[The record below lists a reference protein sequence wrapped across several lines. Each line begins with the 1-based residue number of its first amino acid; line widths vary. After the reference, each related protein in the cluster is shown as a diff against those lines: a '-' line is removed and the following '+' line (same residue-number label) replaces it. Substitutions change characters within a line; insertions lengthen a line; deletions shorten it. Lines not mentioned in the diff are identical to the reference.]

1 MSGVNGSEGH
11 GASVKRVEDPPF
23 LRGTRP
29 YTDDLR
35 NPEALY
41 AVFVRSGFAHAKV
54 GAIDTSEAA
63 SAPGV
68 VGVYTAAD
76 LNLEPF
82 PTAGPPVDTPD
93 EMRRPVLARDRVRF
107 IGEPVA
113 VVVADTREHAV
124 DASQLVDIDYDP
136 LDVLIDMTKALDD
149 DAPQLFSG
157 GNLAAAGP
165 PGKEALDDAE
175 VRVGARFVNQRVAA
189 VPMEPGAALAAPDPD
204 TGGWI
209 LWTPSQGPHAYQS
222 AVCKSTGIEKD
233 KLRVISSATGG
244 GFGARIACYP
254 EQVVVVALAR
264 ELGRAVRYIE
274 TRSETMLEMQ
284 HGRAQVQDVE
294 IGGTRDGRVTG
305 LKVRVIA
312 DCGAYPA
319 DAALMPMLTGL
330 MSSGVYDIPKVDFHF
345 DCVVTNTTPIGAYR
359 GAGRPEATAL
369 VERAIDMFAAEIG
382 MDPAEV
388 RRKNFITDFPHQ
400 TVTGANYDSGEYHAA
415 LDKCLANAGYDELRA
430 EQARRRASGDVR
442 QLGLGLCSYVEWT
455 GFGSELGTC
464 AVEEDGSI
472 TVTAGTSS
480 HGQGHE
486 TAYAQLVAG
495 TLGVRLSDVR
505 VIQSDTAKVARGMGT
520 AGSRSL
526 QIGGTAV
533 QAATDEVLEKAPAAR
548 GAPAGGGRGGHRGRP
563 GRGAR
568 RGGLARVGDPVGRPG
583 AGRGRPVTG
592 SGGLGGWA
600 VGRERLRHA
609 GRDVPVRDASGGRRG
624 RHRDRHGEPGPAHHR
639 RRRGPD
645 REPDAGR
652 GPGPRRHRPG
662 RRAGAV
668 RGDRLR
674 RGRQQRDGVLGL
686 LRDPV
691 GGRPADLRDR
701 AHADADAAQPAGREG
716 HRRGGCDRRH
726 ARRLERRRRCA
737 LAVRRQEH
745 RHARHAS
752 ARLAGAQRGDQL
764 IDLGDRRP
772 EPDARPD
779 RAGQL
784 GLAAGLELFVEAL
797 GLLV

>member
-1 MSGVNGSEGH
+1 MPGVNGSEGH

-23 LRGTRP
+23 LRGVRP

-41 AVFVRSGFAHAKV
+41 AVFVRSGEAHARI
-54 GAIDTSEAA
+54 GSIDTSEATA
-63 SAPGV
+63 MPGV

-76 LNLEPF
+76 LDLQPF
-82 PTAGPPVDTPD
+82 PTAGPPVDTPE
-93 EMRRPVLARDRVRF
+93 EMRRPVLAKDVVRF
-107 IGEPVA
+107 MGEPVA
-113 VVVADTREHAV
+113 VVVADSRARAV
-124 DASQLVDIDYDP
+124 DAAERVYIELESLPVLV
-136 LDVLIDMTKALDD
+136 DMTKALDD
-149 DAPQLFSG
+149 DAPKLFAG

-189 VPMEPGAALAAPDPD
+189 VPMEPGAAMAAPDPD

-209 LWTPSQGPHAYQS
+209 LWTPSQGPHAYQGT
-222 AVCKSTGIEKD
+222 VCASTGIEKD
-233 KLRVISSATGG
+233 QLRVISTATGG

-254 EQVVVVALAR
+254 EQIVVVALAR
-264 ELGRAVRYIE
+264 KLDRPVRYIE

-330 MSSGVYDIPKVDFHF
+330 MSSGVYDIPKVDYHF

-369 VERAIDMFAAEIG
+369 VERAIDMFAHELG

-388 RRKNFITDFPHQ
+388 RRKNFISDFPHQ
-400 TVTGANYDSGEYHAA
+400 TVTGANYDSGDYRAA
-415 LDKCLANAGYDELRA
+415 LDKCLANAGYEDLRA
-430 EQARRRASGDVR
+430 EQARRRERGDVK

-464 AVEEDGSI
+464 TVEEDGTV

-486 TAYAQLVAG
+486 TSYAQLVVS
-495 TLGVRLSDVR
+495 TLGVRLADVK

-533 QAATDEVLEKAPAAR
+533 QNATDDVLEKGRRLAAHLLEADAGDIEVVPGQGLGVTGSPASAIPWGELAKAAADPAR
-548 GAPAGGGRGGHRGRP
+548 LPEGFE
-563 GRGAR
+563 
-568 RGGLARVGDPVGRPG
+568 GGLAAENDFETPDATYPFGTHLAVVEVDVE
-583 AGRGRPVTG
+583 TG
-592 SGGLGGWA
+592 LA
-600 VGRERLRHA
+600 KLVRHITV
-609 GRDVPVRDASGGRRG
+609 D
-624 RHRDRHGEPGPAHHR
+624 
-639 RRRGPD
+639 
-645 REPDAGR
+645 DAGR
-652 GPGPRRHRPG
+652 IANPML
-662 RRAGAV
+662 V
-668 RGDRLR
+668 
-674 RGRQQRDGVLGL
+674 
-686 LRDPV
+686 
-691 GGRPADLRDR
+691 
-701 AHADADAAQPAGREG
+701 EG
-716 HRRGGCDRRH
+716 
-726 ARRLERRRRCA
+726 
-737 LAVRRQEH
+737 
-745 RHARHAS
+745 
-752 ARLAGAQRGDQL
+752 
-764 IDLGDRRP
+764 
-772 EPDARPD
+772 
-779 RAGQL
+779 
-784 GLAAGLELFVEAL
+784 
-797 GLLV
+797 

>member
-1 MSGVNGSEGH
+1 MSATHCVWRHGAPVGDNVRRPREEGEPMSSVNGSGEGH

-23 LRGTRP
+23 LRGARP

-35 NPEALY
+35 NADALY

-54 GAIDTSEAA
+54 NGVDTAEAA
-63 SAPGV
+63 GMPGV

-82 PTAGPPVDTPD
+82 PTAGPPVDTPE
-93 EMRRPVLARDRVRF
+93 EMRRPVLAKDVVRF
-107 IGEPVA
+107 TGEPVA

-124 DASQLVDIDYDP
+124 DAAQMVYVDYEDLPVLV
-136 LDVLIDMTKALDD
+136 DMTKALDD
-149 DAPQLFSG
+149 DAPKLFAG

-189 VPMEPGAALAAPDPD
+189 VPMEPGAAMAAPDPE

-209 LWTPSQGPHAYQS
+209 LWTPSQGPHAYQG
-222 AVCKSTGIEKD
+222 AVCAATGIEKD
-233 KLRVISSATGG
+233 KLRVISTATGG

-264 ELGRAVRYIE
+264 ELNRPVRYVE

-294 IGGTRDGRVTG
+294 IGGTRDGKVTG

-330 MSSGVYDIPKVDFHF
+330 MSSGVYDIPKIDFHF
-345 DCVVTNTTPIGAYR
+345 DAVVTNTTPIGAYR

-369 VERAIDMFAAEIG
+369 VERAIDMFARELG
-382 MDPAEV
+382 MAPAEV
-388 RRKNFITDFPHQ
+388 RRKNFIKAFPHT
-400 TVTGANYDSGEYHAA
+400 TVMGANYDSGEYDAA
-415 LDKCLANAGYDELRA
+415 LDKCLANAGYEGLRA
-430 EQARRRASGDVR
+430 EQQARRESGDVK

-464 AVEEDGSI
+464 AVEEDGTI

-495 TLGVRLSDVR
+495 TLGVRLSEVR

-533 QAATDEVLEKAPAAR
+533 QAATDEVLEKAQRLAAHLLEADAGDIEVVPGEGLGVAGSPASAIPWAELAKAAADPSR
-548 GAPAGGGRGGHRGRP
+548 LPSDWE
-563 GRGAR
+563 
-568 RGGLARVGDPVGRPG
+568 GGLSGENDFATPDATYPFGTLLSVVAIDTE
-583 AGRGRPVTG
+583 TG
-592 SGGLGGWA
+592 LA
-600 VGRERLRHA
+600 HLIRHITV
-609 GRDVPVRDASGGRRG
+609 D
-624 RHRDRHGEPGPAHHR
+624 
-639 RRRGPD
+639 
-645 REPDAGR
+645 DAGR
-652 GPGPRRHRPG
+652 IANPM
-662 RRAGAV
+662 
-668 RGDRLR
+668 L
-674 RGRQQRDGVLGL
+674 
-686 LRDPV
+686 
-691 GGRPADLRDR
+691 
-701 AHADADAAQPAGREG
+701 
-716 HRRGGCDRRH
+716 
-726 ARRLERRRRCA
+726 
-737 LAVRRQEH
+737 
-745 RHARHAS
+745 
-752 ARLAGAQRGDQL
+752 
-764 IDLGDRRP
+764 
-772 EPDARPD
+772 
-779 RAGQL
+779 
-784 GLAAGLELFVEAL
+784 VE
-797 GLLV
+797 